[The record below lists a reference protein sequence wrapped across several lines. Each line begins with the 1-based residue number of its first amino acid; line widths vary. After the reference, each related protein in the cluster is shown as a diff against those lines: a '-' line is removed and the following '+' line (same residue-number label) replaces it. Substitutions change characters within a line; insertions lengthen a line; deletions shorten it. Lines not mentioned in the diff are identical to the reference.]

1 MERIPDIIVDEKTAT
16 ASLHRKHKT
25 TNPLTAIFDYK
36 IVGPRRNEETF
47 EQVEGGRSNWNLASN
62 GLPWMRATRCRTGLN
77 YPVLVRNHGW
87 MKAYLSDAHFQ
98 ASRGDLNMDVQIYR
112 MEYDADGEITKKT
125 SLGARPDFNVGQ
137 AAEANWQCMQLG
149 KK

>member
-1 MERIPDIIVDEKTAT
+1 MRTIRWRTV
-16 ASLHRKHKT
+16 L
-25 TNPLTAIFDYK
+25 
-36 IVGPRRNEETF
+36 GP
-47 EQVEGGRSNWNLASN
+47 
-62 GLPWMRATRCRTGLN
+62 

-87 MKAYLSDAHFQ
+87 MKAYLSDVHFQ
-98 ASRGDLNMDVQIYR
+98 VCYLARDDLNMDVQTYR